1 MRELKE
7 RELEGVRIFLTQFN
21 PALLPSLQ
29 RLVTARTVPQPNVQE
44 NRPQRKRPFISPARF
59 GKADKEAILNA
70 LHRVK
75 KSAEGAALQF
85 NGQSIDELIVAWA
98 GLAAPI

>member
-1 MRELKE
+1 MRELEE
-7 RELEGVRIFLTQFN
+7 REFEGVRIFLTRFN

-29 RLVTARTVPQPNVQE
+29 RLVIVRTVPQPNVQE

-59 GKADKEAILNA
+59 GKADKEAILST

-75 KSAEGAALQF
+75 KSAEGSALQF
-85 NGQSIDELIVAWA
+85 NGQSIDELIAVWA
-98 GLAAPI
+98 RLAAPI